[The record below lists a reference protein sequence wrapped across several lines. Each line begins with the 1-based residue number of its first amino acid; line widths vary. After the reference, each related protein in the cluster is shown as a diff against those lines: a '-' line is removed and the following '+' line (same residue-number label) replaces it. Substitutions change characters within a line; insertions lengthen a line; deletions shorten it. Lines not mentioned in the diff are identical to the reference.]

1 MNVYMA
7 ILLVS
12 ASISLLALAG
22 AVWYLVIRISFTLD
36 RMLLSMER
44 IADDAEETFKRINR
58 LAERMENTLTPIER
72 TIQGISVLSVAGKL
86 LGFIMGRRGKD
97 RGR

>member
-1 MNVYMA
+1 MPNMEILTA
-7 ILLVS
+7 ILMIS
-12 ASISLLALAG
+12 ASVSLIAIAG

-58 LAERMENTLTPIER
+58 LTERLEGTLTPLER
-72 TIQGISVLSVAGKL
+72 MVQGFSLLTVVSKL
-86 LGFIMGRRGKD
+86 VGLLAPRRRQK
-97 RGR
+97 